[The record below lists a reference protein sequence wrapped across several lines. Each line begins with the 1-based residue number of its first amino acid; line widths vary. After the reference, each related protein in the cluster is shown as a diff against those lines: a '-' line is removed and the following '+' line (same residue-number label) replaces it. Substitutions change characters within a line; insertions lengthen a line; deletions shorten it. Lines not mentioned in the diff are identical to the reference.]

1 MRRSIVSLAVLFA
14 LVLAPLAAHAKKYK
28 NSHLAVPP
36 SRMVNLRVQIDAM
49 DNGALTLDGLGGILI
64 LQQFALVVTDVIV
77 TPVVVTPDNTT
88 PIWVSLTLGGRGFE
102 IREVGAHTHTVSLGG
117 GIAATPNQP
126 LGAANFSSVP
136 VQINV
141 LGYLVD
147 GQSLA
152 IGISPEP

>member
-1 MRRSIVSLAVLFA
+1 MKRLIVSLAVLFA
-14 LVLAPLAAHAKKYK
+14 LAATPLAAHAKKYK
-28 NSHLAVPP
+28 NTHLAVPP
-36 SRMVNLRVQIDAM
+36 NRMVNLEAQIDPST
-49 DNGALTLDGLGGILI
+49 GGSLTLDGLGGLLT

-88 PIWVSLTLGGRGFE
+88 PIWVVLTLGGRGFE

-126 LGAANFSSVP
+126 LGASNHSTVP
-136 VQINV
+136 VQVNV
-141 LGYLVD
+141 IGYLVD

-152 IGISPEP
+152 SGISPEQ